1 MLPAMFLLI
10 WLRKNELE
18 KIEQLK
24 KKWKE
29 RDVAKKHSS
38 FFLYFRLSDS
48 GNPFESCFIK
58 APKNMSWRTTTFFIL
73 SSDELFK
80 KIRRK
85 VHRKCV
91 ILDSYDLC
99 GALCVYLLNFSDV
112 SPSQSSMRSK
122 SIAFSDAMS
131 FRRHLNIKW
140 TQTLCSLFLRMPNA
154 NTHIITF

>member
-1 MLPAMFLLI
+1 MWRRSTVAFSFTFDGVTPEILSKAVSSRLQRICREERLL
-10 WLRKNELE
+10 
-18 KIEQLK
+18 
-24 KKWKE
+24 
-29 RDVAKKHSS
+29 
-38 FFLYFRLSDS
+38 
-48 GNPFESCFIK
+48 
-58 APKNMSWRTTTFFIL
+58 FFIL